1 MNYTW
6 KLKGL
11 RKTNTQ
17 SVNNAIVQTYWE
29 KTGVDENG
37 NDGTFVGATP
47 FDLSTIDPDNF
58 ISYEDL
64 TEEIILGWI
73 ESVASSYEDH
83 INEQIQRQINIKAS
97 SIVEVT
103 DSLEDGKENFPWI
116 KSE

>member
-11 RKTNTQ
+11 KKINTQ

-29 KTGVDENG
+29 KTGIDENG
-37 NDGTFVGATP
+37 NSGTFNGATP
-47 FDLSTIDPDNF
+47 FDLSTVDPKNF

-73 ESVASSYEDH
+73 QKVASSYEDH
-83 INEQIQRQINIKAS
+83 IHEQIGRQINMKINPV
-97 SIVEVT
+97 VEVT
-103 DSLEDGKENFPWI
+103 DSLEDGKDNFPWI
-116 KSE
+116 KS